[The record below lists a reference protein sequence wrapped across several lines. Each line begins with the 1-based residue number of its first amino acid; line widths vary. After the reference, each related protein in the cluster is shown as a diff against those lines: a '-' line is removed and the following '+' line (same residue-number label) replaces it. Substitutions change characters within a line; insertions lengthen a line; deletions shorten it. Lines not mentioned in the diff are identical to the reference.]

1 MTTPRPKFV
10 LILTFADNEQAMV
23 VKKGKYGERGD
34 RVHVQQEEEQRGE
47 HGLPV
52 HRGCHE
58 VQEGECWKRWS
69 RSST

>member
-1 MTTPRPKFV
+1 
-10 LILTFADNEQAMV
+10 MV